1 VKERRLLVYIEY
13 ISRRPGVSV
22 EAFHFA
28 AGRGQQGWSSE
39 HSDDVLL
46 LNLGR
51 TFRTGPE
58 PEYVAVW
65 YSPKAGLERI
75 GEWER
80 IFASGEADHLEE
92 TFRLAARIDT
102 AGCYEP
108 LLEPTQ
114 GRNGLYYGEYLDF
127 SPDADRDGVTA
138 FFEERRRRHENLTL
152 NLLCDRIGGLG
163 PDPRC
168 LAFWTVPGWGAL
180 DDVVRDLDGSDAPV
194 RLVHGALY
202 RDLGAE
208 TL

>member
-1 VKERRLLVYIEY
+1 VRRSALLVYVEF

-28 AGRGQQGWSSE
+28 AGRGQYGWSSE

-65 YSPKAGLERI
+65 YSRNAGLERI

-92 TFRLAARIDT
+92 TFRLAARIDA

-108 LLEPTQ
+108 LFEPAEAR
-114 GRNGLYYGEYLDF
+114 GGLYYGEYLDV
-127 SPDADRDGVTA
+127 ADEAGRDDVAA
-138 FFEERRRRHENLTL
+138 FFEERRKRHEQLTL

-168 LAFWTVPGWGAL
+168 LAFWTVPGWDAL

-194 RLVHGALY
+194 RLVQGALY

>member
-1 VKERRLLVYIEY
+1 M
-13 ISRRPGVSV
+13 SV

-28 AGRGQQGWSSE
+28 AGRGQDGWSSE
-39 HSDDVLL
+39 HADDVLL

-58 PEYVAVW
+58 PEYVAAW
-65 YSPKAGLERI
+65 YTPNAGLERI

-108 LLEPTQ
+108 LLEPVR
-114 GRNGLYYGEYLDF
+114 GRDGLYYAEYLDI
-127 SPDADRDGVTA
+127 PPGVQQDEVTSYFA
-138 FFEERRRRHENLTL
+138 ERRDRHGVTL

-163 PDPRC
+163 PDPRS
-168 LAFWTVPGWGAL
+168 LAVWTVSSWDGL
-180 DDVVRDLDGSDAPV
+180 DPLVRDLDGVQAPV

>member
-1 VKERRLLVYIEY
+1 MLVYAEY
-13 ISRRPGVSV
+13 ISRRPGVSL

-28 AGRGQQGWSSE
+28 AGRGQFGWSSE

-51 TFRTGPE
+51 TFRVGPE

-65 YSPKAGLERI
+65 YSPQAGLERI

-92 TFRLAARIDT
+92 TFRLAARIDS

-108 LLEPTQ
+108 LLEPVE
-114 GRNGLYYGEYLDF
+114 GRDGLYYGEYLDV
-127 SPDADRDGVTA
+127 AEGVDRGAVES
-138 FFEERRRRHENLTL
+138 FFDERRKRHERLTL
-152 NLLCDRIGGLG
+152 NLLCDRVGSLG

-168 LAFWTVPGWGAL
+168 LAFWTVPGWDAL
-180 DDVVRDLDGSDAPV
+180 DDIVRDLEGADAPV
-194 RLVHGALY
+194 RLVSGALY
-202 RDLGAE
+202 RDLGSE

>member
-1 VKERRLLVYIEY
+1 MLVYVEF

-28 AGRGQQGWSSE
+28 AGRGQTGWSSE
-39 HSDDVLL
+39 HADDVLL

-65 YSPKAGLERI
+65 YTPGAGLERI
-75 GEWER
+75 GDWER
-80 IFASGEADHLEE
+80 IFASGEADDLEE
-92 TFRLAARIDT
+92 TFRLAARIDS

-108 LLEPTQ
+108 LLEPVP
-114 GRNGLYYGEYLDF
+114 GRDGLYYGEYLNIAPGASHSDV
-127 SPDADRDGVTA
+127 AA
-138 FFEERRRRHENLTL
+138 FFDDRRERHGATL
-152 NLLCDRIGGLG
+152 NLLCDRIGALG

-168 LAFWTVPGWGAL
+168 LAFWTVRDWSAL
-180 DDVVRDLDGSDAPV
+180 DPLVRDLDGVDAPV
-194 RLVHGALY
+194 RLVHGGLF

>member
-1 VKERRLLVYIEY
+1 MLVYVEY
-13 ISRRPGVSV
+13 ISRRPGVSI

-28 AGRGQQGWSSE
+28 AGRGQGGWADE
-39 HSDDVLL
+39 YADDLLL

-51 TFRTGPE
+51 TFRLGPE

-65 YSPKAGLERI
+65 YVARAGLERV

-80 IFASGEADHLEE
+80 IFASGEADHFEE

-108 LLEPTQ
+108 LLEPVR
-114 GRNGLYYGEYLDF
+114 GRDGLYYGEYLEPAAGTTREDV
-127 SPDADRDGVTA
+127 AA
-138 FFEERRRRHENLTL
+138 FFMERLDRHQGLIL
-152 NLLCDRIGGLG
+152 NLLCDRIGALG

-168 LAFWTVPGWGAL
+168 LAVWTVPGWEAL
-180 DDVVRDLDGSDAPV
+180 DAVARELDGVGTPV

>member
-1 VKERRLLVYIEY
+1 MLVYVEF
-13 ISRRPGVSV
+13 ISRRPGVTV

-28 AGRGQQGWSSE
+28 AGRGQTGWSSE

-65 YSPKAGLERI
+65 YTPGAGLERI
-75 GEWER
+75 GDWER

-108 LLEPTQ
+108 LLEPKA
-114 GRNGLYYGEYLDF
+114 GRDGLYYGEYLDVAHG
-127 SPDADRDGVTA
+127 SSRSDVTA
-138 FFEERRRRHENLTL
+138 FFEERRQRAGLTL

-168 LAFWTVPGWGAL
+168 LAVWTVPAWDEL
-180 DDVVRDLDGSDAPV
+180 DPLVRDLDDVDAPV

-202 RDLGAE
+202 RDLGSE

>member
-1 VKERRLLVYIEY
+1 MLVYVEF

-28 AGRGQQGWSSE
+28 AGRGQTGWSNE
-39 HSDDVLL
+39 HADDVLL

-65 YSPKAGLERI
+65 YTPGSGLERI

-108 LLEPTQ
+108 LLEPVQ
-114 GRNGLYYGEYLDF
+114 GRDGLYYGEYLDLAAGATRDDVASFF
-127 SPDADRDGVTA
+127 S
-138 FFEERRRRHENLTL
+138 ERRGWHPGVEL

-168 LAFWTVPGWGAL
+168 LAFWTVPSWEAL
-180 DDVVRDLDGSDAPV
+180 APLARDLDGVSTPA